1 MNTADANFF
10 SKHFFFQ
17 IHKKMQ
23 TFWKCTDSSAISL
36 VSVQQTPLCPLL
48 NGLQLC
54 TILEKTDHVFEN
66 FGEIL
71 STFDTSLANRKQRKT
86 SLLQIFFETFV
97 DFFSKFK
104 KQKCKLFTKYSNSY
118 GISFVILQQSALC
131 SQQNRLSFCAILTKF
146 CKF

>member
-1 MNTADANFF
+1 
-10 SKHFFFQ
+10 
-17 IHKKMQ
+17 MQ

-71 STFDTSLANRKQRKT
+71 STFDTSLANRKQKKNT
-86 SLLQIFFETFV
+86 TVAIFFSILLLI
-97 DFFSKFK
+97 FFSKFGK
-104 KQKCKLFTKYSNSY
+104 KFKLFKKYSISY
-118 GISFVILQQSALC
+118 AISVVILQQSALC
-131 SQQNRLSFCAILTKF
+131 LQPNRLSFCAILTKF

>member
-1 MNTADANFF
+1 
-10 SKHFFFQ
+10 
-17 IHKKMQ
+17 MQ
-23 TFWKCTDSSAISL
+23 TFWKCTDSSAISF
-36 VSVQQTPLCPLL
+36 VSVQQTPLCQRL

-97 DFFSKFK
+97 DFFPNLEK
-104 KQKCKLFTKYSNSY
+104 KCKLFAKYSNSY
-118 GISFVILQQSALC
+118 AISAVILQQSTLC

-146 CKF
+146 CKFCNFLTKRSQNFT